1 LAFFLARSLR
11 FTVRFDIGDN
21 VSRWGIGEPNE
32 RTIVENADIIAG
44 QLVLVATPLGNLGD
58 ISRRALELLEVADVI
73 YCEDT
78 RRSSTLFSAHSI
90 AVNGRLRA
98 LHEHNEASLCAEVVT
113 QVANG
118 QLVVLISDAGTP
130 GISDP
135 GARVVEAVAAAGL
148 TVTTAPGPSAVV
160 AALTIS
166 GLPTSRFAMEGFLPR
181 KVGEREALYAQWVQ
195 EPRTIV
201 FYESPQRLGATLREL
216 VERFGLRRMCVAR
229 EITKLHEEV
238 LRGTVAEIAAVV
250 NDREM
255 LGEVVVVL
263 EGNQEIEVIDDELIR
278 AALRDQVD
286 AGASTRDA
294 VSYVAESLGVAHRVV
309 YQMALELR
317 ADDAP

>member
-1 LAFFLARSLR
+1 MLVDTRP
-11 FTVRFDIGDN
+11 
-21 VSRWGIGEPNE
+21 GEPNE
-32 RTIVENADIIAG
+32 ELIMDNSEGVAG

-58 ISRRALELLEVADVI
+58 ISRRALHLLETADVI

-78 RRSSTLFSAHSI
+78 RRSSTLFSAHDI

-98 LHEHNEASLCAEVVT
+98 LHEHNEASMCDQVVA
-113 QVANG
+113 QVAGG
-118 QLVVLISDAGTP
+118 QTVVVISDAGTP

-135 GARVVEAVAAAGL
+135 GARVAAAVAAAGL
-148 TVTTAPGPSAVV
+148 TVTTAPGPSAVI

-166 GLPTSRFAMEGFLPR
+166 GLPTERFAMEGFMPR
-181 KVGEREALYAQWVQ
+181 KFGERELLYAQWVN

-201 FYESPQRLGATLREL
+201 FYESPQRLAGTLAEM
-216 VERFGLRRMCVAR
+216 VAQFGERRLCVAR

-238 LRGTVAEIAAVV
+238 LRGTTAEIAEFV
-250 NDREM
+250 NDREV
-255 LGEVVVVL
+255 LGEIVVVL
-263 EGNQEIEVIDDELIR
+263 EGAHEVEVIDDDLIR
-278 AALRDQVD
+278 AALRDQID

-294 VSYVAESLGVAHRVV
+294 VAFVAESLGVAHRGV

>member
-1 LAFFLARSLR
+1 MLVDTGL
-11 FTVRFDIGDN
+11 
-21 VSRWGIGEPNE
+21 GEPNE
-32 RTIVENADIIAG
+32 ETIVENSEQAVG

-58 ISRRALELLEVADVI
+58 ISRRALELLETADVI

-78 RRSSTLFSAHSI
+78 RRSSTLFSAHAI

-98 LHEHNEASLCAEVVT
+98 LHEHNEASLCEQVVT
-113 QVANG
+113 QVASG
-118 QLVVLISDAGTP
+118 ATVVVISDAGTP

-135 GARVVEAVAAAGL
+135 GARVVAAVAAAGL

-166 GLPTSRFAMEGFLPR
+166 GLSTERFVMEGFMAR
-181 KVGEREALYAQWVQ
+181 KAGEREALYAQWSH

-201 FYESPQRLGATLREL
+201 FYESPQRLGATLAEMA
-216 VERFGLRRMCVAR
+216 EQFGARRLCVAR

-238 LRGTVAEIAAVV
+238 LRGTVAEIADLV
-250 NDREM
+250 NAREL
-255 LGEVVVVL
+255 LGEIVVVL
-263 EGNQEIEVIDDELIR
+263 EGNTEVEVIDDELIR

-294 VSYVAESLGVAHRVV
+294 VSFVAESLGVARRVV
-309 YQMALELR
+309 YQMALALR
-317 ADDAP
+317 ADDAV

>member
-1 LAFFLARSLR
+1 MLVDRG
-11 FTVRFDIGDN
+11 V
-21 VSRWGIGEPNE
+21 GEPNE
-32 RTIVENADIIAG
+32 RMDVENSEVTVG

-58 ISRRALELLEVADVI
+58 ISRRALELLREADVI

-78 RRSSTLFSAHSI
+78 RRSSTIFSAHSI

-98 LHEHNEASLCAEVVT
+98 LHEHNEASLCDQVVA

-118 QLVVLISDAGTP
+118 QTVVVISDAGTP

-135 GARVVEAVAAAGL
+135 GARVVAAVTAAGL

-166 GLPTSRFAMEGFLPR
+166 GLSTERFAMEGFMPR
-181 KVGEREALYAQWVQ
+181 KAGEREALYAQWLH

-201 FYESPQRLGATLREL
+201 FYESPQRLGTTLNEMVGPL
-216 VERFGLRRMCVAR
+216 GTRRVAIAR

-238 LRGTVAEIAAVV
+238 LRGTVEEIAVVV
-250 NDREM
+250 NAREV
-255 LGEVVVVL
+255 LGEIVVVL
-263 EGNQEIEVIDDELIR
+263 EGNLEVEVIDDDLIR

-294 VSYVAESLGVAHRVV
+294 VSFVAESLGVAHRSV
-309 YQMALELR
+309 YQLALELR
-317 ADDAP
+317 EDDG

>member
-1 LAFFLARSLR
+1 MESSDI
-11 FTVRFDIGDN
+11 TV
-21 VSRWGIGEPNE
+21 
-32 RTIVENADIIAG
+32 G
-44 QLVLVATPLGNLGD
+44 QLVVVATPLGNLGD
-58 ISRRALELLEVADVI
+58 ISRRALELLSTADVI

-98 LHEHNEASLCAEVVT
+98 LHEHNEASLCDQVVA
-113 QVANG
+113 QVASG
-118 QLVVLISDAGTP
+118 QVVVVVSDAGTP

-135 GARVVEAVAAAGL
+135 GARVVAAVAAAGL
-148 TVTTAPGPSAVV
+148 VVTTAPGPSAVV

-166 GLPTSRFAMEGFLPR
+166 GLPTERFAMEGFMPR
-181 KVGEREALYAQWVQ
+181 KASEREALYVQWLH

-201 FYESPQRLGATLREL
+201 FYESPQRLAATLNEM
-216 VERFGLRRMCVAR
+216 VDVFGSRRIGVAR

-238 LRGTVAEIAAVV
+238 LRGTVAEIAELIDA
-250 NDREM
+250 REV
-255 LGEVVVVL
+255 LGEIVVVL
-263 EGNQEIEVIDDELIR
+263 EGNPQVEVVDDELIR

-286 AGASTRDA
+286 EGVSTRDA

-317 ADDAP
+317 SGDVG